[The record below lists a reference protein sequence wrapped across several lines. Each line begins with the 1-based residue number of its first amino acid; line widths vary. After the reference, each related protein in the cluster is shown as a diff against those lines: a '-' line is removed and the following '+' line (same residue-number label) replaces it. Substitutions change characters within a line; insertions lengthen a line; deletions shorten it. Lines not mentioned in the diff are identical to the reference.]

1 MTVITVLCF
10 IHSLEVMH
18 RVAPE
23 SRDQTLSVRVSRA
36 RVSDVEA
43 SECPVPQPRNE
54 KCLVSCVGVDTSGH
68 KAL

>member
-36 RVSDVEA
+36 RVSGVEA
-43 SECPVPQPRNE
+43 SECPV
-54 KCLVSCVGVDTSGH
+54 S
-68 KAL
+68 